1 MLMVVGL
8 YIRLRILETPAF
20 LRLKPRQ
27 QSTNTFLSAWQLYWR
42 EILLSA
48 LVRTGE
54 QAPFYIF
61 TTFVLSYGIQVLHLA
76 PSLLYI
82 TLVPACA
89 ISLFP
94 IPLFPPLSYLLAARL
109 PPLSRL

>member
-27 QSTNTFLSAWQLYWR
+27 QSTNIFLSAWQLYWR

-48 LVRTGE
+48 LVRSVE
-54 QAPFYIF
+54 QAPFYFF
-61 TTFVLSYGIQVLHLA
+61 TSFVLSSGIKVL
-76 PSLLYI
+76 LLDTS
-82 TLVPACA
+82 TLFICL
-89 ISLFP
+89 ISASS
-94 IPLFPPLSYLLAARL
+94 ISSSVL
-109 PPLSRL
+109 PRFC